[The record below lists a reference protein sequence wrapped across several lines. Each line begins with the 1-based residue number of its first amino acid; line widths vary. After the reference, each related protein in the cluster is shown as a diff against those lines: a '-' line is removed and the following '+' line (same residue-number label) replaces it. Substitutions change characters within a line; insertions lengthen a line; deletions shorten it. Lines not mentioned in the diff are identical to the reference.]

1 MQLAEALLCVG
12 VQAFFGIIQLCV
24 GSMCCA
30 AIQTSPDICV
40 AFYRLDVKTH
50 SMAQACPS
58 ARSQGVQPAS
68 QSADPRILT
77 ARCWL
82 SAGSQ
87 ICSSQFSVSIFCSNS
102 VHLLKYGH
110 TVIQLYAHD

>member
-1 MQLAEALLCVG
+1 MQLAESLLCTG
-12 VQAFFGIIQLCV
+12 VRPFLWYYSVVYQVCV
-24 GSMCCA
+24 CCA
-30 AIQTSPDICV
+30 AKQASPDICV

-77 ARCWL
+77 ERCWL
-82 SAGSQ
+82 DA
-87 ICSSQFSVSIFCSNS
+87 
-102 VHLLKYGH
+102 
-110 TVIQLYAHD
+110 